1 MFGSPGI
8 VMIKRFLPHSLLGR
22 SLMILVIPLILLQ
35 IITTIIFYERHW
47 STITLRL
54 STGLAGEIAVV
65 IRLMERYP
73 DSADQRWLF
82 SQAPGLMSFD
92 LQFLKEKKLS
102 GAGKPPKGLLE
113 TTLTRAL
120 NERLSLP
127 FEIDTRS
134 HKDSVEIN
142 VQLTGGVLHIL
153 ANKKRLYSST
163 TYILILW
170 MVGASLVLFAIAF
183 VFMRNQVRPI
193 RRLAEAA
200 DAFGKGQDILS
211 FKPGGASEVRLAA
224 AAFKLMRARILR
236 QISQRTEML
245 AGVSH
250 DLGTV
255 LTRMKL
261 EIAMLPDT
269 TESRSL
275 SDDVAEME
283 KMIEGYL
290 AFTKGEGTEQP
301 KEVDLDTI
309 LADTIAPFRRKN
321 GQIEFICATGTT
333 MSLRID
339 NFRRCISNL
348 IANAMR
354 YADKIKITA
363 KRRNDTVE
371 ILIEDDGPGI
381 PENIREDVFKPFFRG
396 DPSRN
401 LDQGGIG
408 LGLSISR
415 DIIHGHGGN
424 IHLDQSEMGG
434 LKVLIT
440 LPV

>member
-1 MFGSPGI
+1 
-8 VMIKRFLPHSLLGR
+8 MIKRFLPHSLLGR

-35 IITTIIFYERHW
+35 IVTTIIFYERHW

-54 STGLAGEIAVV
+54 STGLAGEIAVI

-73 DSADQRWLF
+73 DAADQRWLF
-82 SQAPGLMSFD
+82 SQTPGLMSFD

-134 HKDSVEIN
+134 YKDSVEIS
-142 VQLTGGVLHIL
+142 VQLADGVLHIL
-153 ANKKRLYSST
+153 AHRKRLSSST

-183 VFMRNQVRPI
+183 VFMRNQVRTI

-261 EIAMLPDT
+261 EIAMLPNT
-269 TESRSL
+269 TESQSL

-290 AFTKGEGTEQP
+290 TFTKGEGTEQP

-309 LADTIAPFRRKN
+309 LTDTIAPFRRKN
-321 GQIEFICATGTT
+321 RQIEFTCATGTT
-333 MSLRID
+333 MPLRIN

-354 YADKIKITA
+354 YADKIRITA

-381 PENIREDVFKPFFRG
+381 AKNIREDVFKPFFRG

>member
-1 MFGSPGI
+1 
-8 VMIKRFLPHSLLGR
+8 MIKRFLPHSLLGR